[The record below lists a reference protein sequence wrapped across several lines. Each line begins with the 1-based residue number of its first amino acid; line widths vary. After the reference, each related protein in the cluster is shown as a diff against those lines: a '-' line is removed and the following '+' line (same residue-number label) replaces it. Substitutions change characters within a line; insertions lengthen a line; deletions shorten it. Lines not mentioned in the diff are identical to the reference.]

1 MQTRDFTW
9 SLGSICVH
17 PLQCVGR
24 YWPAN
29 SAEAATLLIN
39 VKLEDFKDSLKFI
52 ELLKEATLENG
63 GLTKEQLTCLHNS
76 VQEKFIIDDPVVCLS
91 IVLFTLENTLQEY
104 YNAVRDATI
113 MYSLD
118 HQVLTL
124 YKVLHI
130 HGSCMCPHPVCDL
143 DTIVHQE
150 GYGPT

>member
-17 PLQCVGR
+17 PLHCAGR

-52 ELLKEATLENG
+52 ELLKEATLENS

-76 VQEKFIIDDPVVCLS
+76 V
-91 IVLFTLENTLQEY
+91 
-104 YNAVRDATI
+104 
-113 MYSLD
+113 
-118 HQVLTL
+118 
-124 YKVLHI
+124 
-130 HGSCMCPHPVCDL
+130 
-143 DTIVHQE
+143 
-150 GYGPT
+150 